1 MVFVLMHVELG
12 AEEKPDPLV
21 YSEFMGGAS
30 LCPHHRILNYET
42 GTMSF
47 RLTGKGDTS
56 CVEG

>member
-1 MVFVLMHVELG
+1 MHVELE